1 MMRDRLDRDRSDDGM
16 TMIELLITSTVLV
29 VLLGMVFV
37 SMSLISDVSTNV
49 SSQYQEFDQA
59 LPALAP
65 FHSLL
70 GAQIEPGP
78 PTVAGVADPQRLNPT
93 ADVPTPPFSLPV
105 NPPAGLPSAAI
116 GNFAMVFFA
125 NIGTAYSNTVS
136 CPASQPGC
144 TGSTAGPVMIVA
156 EELDQTG
163 VPVTS
168 STVCSAAS
176 PCSLQ
181 VRMYLPQTG
190 LTLGPG
196 APSCPV
202 QWGATLQTTAC
213 FYTSNYR
220 MLANVQ
226 DVVNNP
232 SLVAAD
238 GTTPTQPIFNYG
250 FFDPGATYPPSPAN
264 GTAYGNQG
272 IALTATEVQNQSIT
286 GLRAL
291 GYVADTQPLGA
302 CDAPSASYPTPAIA
316 CPADAIQSVGIDL
329 RVAKPGATAQGTV
342 ENSLVVYRYA
352 QSPGSSTAPYQYSET
367 QG

>member
-1 MMRDRLDRDRSDDGM
+1 
-16 TMIELLITSTVLV
+16 MIELLITSTVLI
-29 VLLGMVFV
+29 VLLGMV
-37 SMSLISDVSTNV
+37 LISVNLIDDVGTDV
-49 SSQYQEFDQA
+49 SSQFQEFDQA

-65 FHSLL
+65 FHTML

-78 PTVAGVADPQRLNPT
+78 PTVAGVPDPQGSNPN

-116 GNFAMVFFA
+116 GNFAMVFFT

-136 CPASQPGC
+136 CPASQAGC
-144 TGSTAGPVMIVA
+144 TGSTAGPAMIVA
-156 EELDQTG
+156 EELDPTG
-163 VPVTS
+163 APVTS
-168 STVCSAAS
+168 STVCAAAT

-196 APSCPV
+196 APSCPL
-202 QWGATLQTTAC
+202 QWGSVLQTTAC
-213 FYTSNYR
+213 SYTANYR
-220 MLANVQ
+220 LLANVQ

-238 GTTPTQPIFNYG
+238 GTTPTQPIFSYTFSDLNM
-250 FFDPGATYPPSPAN
+250 PAN
-264 GTAYGNQG
+264 SAGAQA
-272 IALTATEVQNQSIT
+272 IALSATEVQNDLIT
-286 GLRAL
+286 GLDSL
-291 GYVADTQPLGA
+291 GYPTSTQQLDA
-302 CDAPSASYPTPAIA
+302 CGAPSVSYPTAAIA
-316 CPADAIQSVGIDL
+316 CPADAIQSVTIDL
-329 RVAKPGATAQGTV
+329 LVAKPGASTESTV
-342 ENSLVVYRYA
+342 EDRVVVYRYA

>member
-1 MMRDRLDRDRSDDGM
+1 MMRDRLDRDRGDDGM

-37 SMSLISDVSTNV
+37 SMSLINDVSTNV
-49 SSQYQEFDQA
+49 TSQYQEFDQA

-70 GAQIEPGP
+70 AAAIEPGP
-78 PTVAGVADPQRLNPT
+78 PTVNG
-93 ADVPTPPFSLPV
+93 VPTVNGLPTSISVPNPPFAS
-105 NPPAGLPSAAI
+105 I
-116 GNFAMVFFA
+116 GNFAMTFYT

-144 TGSTAGPVMIVA
+144 TGSTAGPAKIVA
-156 EELDQTG
+156 QELDQAG
-163 VPVTS
+163 LPVTGS
-168 STVCSAAS
+168 STCNAAT

-202 QWGATLQTTAC
+202 LWGATLQTTAC
-213 FYTSNYR
+213 TYPTTYR
-220 MLANVQ
+220 LLANVQ

-232 SLVAAD
+232 NP
-238 GTTPTQPIFNYG
+238 GNGPIQPLFSYTI
-250 FFDPGATYPPSPAN
+250 FDPGGTYPPGS

-272 IALTATEVQNQSIT
+272 ISLSSTEVDSQLIT
-286 GLRAL
+286 GLGAL
-291 GYVADTQPLGA
+291 GYPTDTQQLTA
-302 CDAPSASYPTPAIA
+302 CTAPSASYPTVAVA
-316 CPADAIQSVGIDL
+316 CPADAVQSVGLDL

-342 ENSLVVYRYA
+342 EDSLVVYRYA